1 MIHGI
6 IDIGSNTIR
15 LSIYKC
21 VDKEINLLLNKKT
34 MAGLAGY
41 TKNGKLS
48 DGGIKKACE
57 VLSEYRKIVD
67 NFDIK
72 NISVFATASL
82 RNISNSDEAVYRI
95 EQASGFNINILSGV
109 EEGICDFAGAI
120 HQVDFKEG
128 VLVDIGGGSTEIVIF
143 KDKNILK
150 VFSMPIGSLN
160 FYSKYVGKLIPTEDE
175 RKEMKKAVI
184 EELDKIQGIKG
195 MYQKNICG
203 VGGSIRAT
211 NAINRKIFSKNKN
224 KQADGIID
232 TKNINKII
240 KKLDNTNK
248 DTLLIILKVIPDRI
262 HTAIPGM
269 VILNTIVDYF
279 KSEKIYVSNYG
290 VREGYLYSRILDG
303 GENSERQ

>member
-21 VDKEINLLLNKKT
+21 IDKEINLLLNKKT

-48 DGGIKKACE
+48 DEGIDKACE

-95 EQASGFNINILSGV
+95 EQSSGFNVNILSGV

-120 HQVDFKEG
+120 HQVDLKEG

-195 MYQKNICG
+195 KYQKTICG

-211 NAINRKIFSKNKN
+211 NALNRKIFSKNKN
-224 KQADGIID
+224 KQVDGVID
-232 TKNINKII
+232 TKNISKII
-240 KKLDNTNK
+240 KKLDNTDK
-248 DTLLIILKVIPDRI
+248 DTLLVILKVIPDRI

-290 VREGYLYSRILDG
+290 VREGYLYSRILNG
-303 GENSERQ
+303 GDKSEWE